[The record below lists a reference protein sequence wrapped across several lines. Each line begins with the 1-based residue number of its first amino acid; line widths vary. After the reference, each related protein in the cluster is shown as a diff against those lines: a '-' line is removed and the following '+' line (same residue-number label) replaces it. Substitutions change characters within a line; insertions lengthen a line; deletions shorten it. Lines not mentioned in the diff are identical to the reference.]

1 MTELMSWF
9 CSTTLIAQSFLGN
22 LSLSLFFSHSFACL
36 YLLFSL
42 AQFRLDDIQRP
53 KSKILKTNN
62 VSEKAKP
69 LTFTVFSLRTF
80 EKGI

>member
-22 LSLSLFFSHSFACL
+22 LSLSLFFSLSFACL

-42 AQFRLDDIQRP
+42 AQFRLHDIQRP
-53 KSKILKTNN
+53 KGKIIKTNN

-69 LTFTVFSLRTF
+69 SDFHSVFLKNF
-80 EKGI
+80 